1 MLFALRHGQRI
12 LTDIPQLETGNARTR
27 DDAVPLAVAA
37 GTRKTSGLEAAAPA
51 PAASFGYF
59 FPEAAGDNRP
69 GQAEAI
75 TRLAASMIDR
85 AVEDGGEDGSGN
97 APIAPIFTYLGQFID
112 HDVTAN
118 TDRTVTAPDG
128 TPLSIVTGPS
138 IDPLP
143 RDAVTGGIVN
153 LRKGSLQLDSLYGDG
168 PVETPFTQKVKRAM
182 RDPDDPARM
191 RIGTIQVIPL
201 GEVIPVP
208 AGGKGDLPRLGDVLA
223 DPNSG
228 LTEADI
234 DALDTELKAVFKKDG
249 VVNAW
254 NAVIGDGRNDE
265 NLIVAQLHLAFLHFH
280 NAVADGLKAT
290 IPDAEDRF
298 REARKRT
305 TWMYQWLV
313 VNAFLPAVCDPSVVA
328 SVKAGGA
335 ALYKAFR
342 DRVAPTGPELPL
354 PLEFSVA
361 AFRFGH
367 SMVRG
372 AYDHN
377 RNFGRP
383 ARADAN
389 SGASFRELF
398 SFTGGDKLGLTITGS
413 TFTRLVS
420 NWPIEW
426 DRFTS
431 ATPAFPD
438 RLARKI
444 DTHLAHPLS
453 ILLKEGNSEAE
464 PMKSI
469 LKQLADRN
477 MRRGYR
483 LNIPTGQAVVAALN
497 AFDAGQQTGGKGGY
511 YASAAPIQA
520 LTATELASGTG
531 SALATEGFA
540 DATPLWY
547 YVLKEA
553 EVRAGGNHLGPLGSR
568 LVCETLIGLII
579 QDPES
584 YWHAAS
590 PGTWTPAATPVGG
603 KVVSDMSSMLASAG
617 LLPVPVPA

>member
-1 MLFALRHGQRI
+1 MLFALRHGQRV
-12 LTDIPQLETGNARTR
+12 LTDTSQLETGVSQKR
-27 DDAVPLAVAA
+27 DDAVRLAAVA
-37 GTRKTSGLEAAAPA
+37 GTRQSTGLESAVLQPA
-51 PAASFGYF
+51 GTFGYF
-59 FPEAAGDNRP
+59 FPDAPGDSRP

-75 TRLAASMIDR
+75 SRLAASMIDQ
-85 AVEDGGEDGSGN
+85 AVENGGEDEAGN

-118 TDRTVTAPDG
+118 TDRTVMAPDG
-128 TPLSIVTGPS
+128 TPLSTVTGSS
-138 IDPLP
+138 IDPVP
-143 RDAVTGGIVN
+143 RDAVTSSIVN

-168 PVETPFTQKVKRAM
+168 PVETSFTQKVKRAM

-191 RIGTIQVIPL
+191 RIGSIQVIPF

-223 DPNSG
+223 DPASG

-234 DALDTELKAVFKKDG
+234 DALDTELKAVFKPGG
-249 VVNAW
+249 VLNAW
-254 NAVIGDGRNDE
+254 NAVVGDGRNDE
-265 NLIVAQLHLAFLHFH
+265 NLILAQLHLAFLHFH
-280 NAVADGLKAT
+280 NAVADGLMAT
-290 IPDAEDRF
+290 IPDVEDRF

-313 VNAFLPAVCDPSVVA
+313 VNAYLPAVCDPSVVA
-328 SVKAGGA
+328 TVKASGA

-342 DRVAPTGPELPL
+342 DRVAPSGPELPL

-372 AYDHN
+372 VYDHN

-383 ARADAN
+383 ARPDAN
-389 SGASFRELF
+389 GGASFRELF
-398 SFTGGDKLGLTITGS
+398 SFTGGDKLGQTITGS
-413 TFTRLVS
+413 PATRLVS

-426 DRFTS
+426 DRFVS

-444 DTHLAHPLS
+444 DTHLTHPLS
-453 ILLKEGNSEAE
+453 IMLKEGNSEAD

-483 LNIPTGQAVVAALN
+483 LNIPTGQAAVAALN
-497 AFDAGQQTGGKGGY
+497 AFDADQHTGGKVGNV
-511 YASAAPIQA
+511 ATLPRIQP
-520 LTATELASGTG
+520 LTTRELVSGSG
-531 SALATEGFA
+531 SAVTTEGFA

-568 LVCETLIGLII
+568 LVCETLIGLIV
-579 QDPES
+579 QDPQS
-584 YWHAAS
+584 YWHAAT
-590 PGTWTPAATPVGG
+590 PGTWTPGATPVAG
-603 KVVSDMSSMLASAG
+603 KVVSDMSSMLSSAG
-617 LLPVPVPA
+617 LLPVHGPA